1 MAKNVHFGIVG
12 KSAPPMIEVFKQ
24 RSFSDKLDAM
34 IGAKLDKLDAMI
46 VEKLGAAID
55 RAVDQRVA
63 QALALRKQFPAG
75 AKGDKQF
82 SLYKANRNLI
92 TTVGRRGSSST

>member
-55 RAVDQRVA
+55 
-63 QALALRKQFPAG
+63 
-75 AKGDKQF
+75 KQF